1 MAKEQFL
8 YSHTRQLFTTLESIS
23 QRSGVSR
30 GKTFEDLLQACVAAL
45 SAETMEPAYFE
56 AIKDHLEGAQGKR
69 GVDLFPK
76 FLAQLIQGMTEEDQD
91 LLGDLFESSISYG
104 EKGQFLT
111 PESVSELLAKLTIDE
126 EENADTRK
134 TQTINDPCCG
144 TGRMLL
150 KAGEINPKAE
160 LVGQDID
167 SRCVRITALN
177 LGLRGKYGYVV
188 CGNSLTLESK
198 FAYRIGS
205 FYHESPQGRRR
216 GVIREISLEQA
227 PIPCVSDTTRKAA
240 NDLFAQ
246 GAVPMKT
253 NHEQEILQNII
264 EVPQWL
270 FRLEQ
275 RMDNLESGD
284 DSDQPTQRTKEESTS
299 TESVPDNNI
308 VKTQKE
314 LF

>member
-8 YSHTRQLFTTLESIS
+8 YSHTRQLFSTLESIS

-30 GKTFEDLLQACVAAL
+30 GKAFEDLLQACVAAL

-111 PESVSELLAKLTIDE
+111 PESVSELLAKLTMDAE
-126 EENADTRK
+126 EETGTGK
-134 TQTINDPCCG
+134 TQVTNDPCCG

-150 KAGEINPKAE
+150 KAGEINPNAE

-188 CGNSLTLESK
+188 CGNSLTLETK

-216 GVIREISLEQA
+216 GVIREIPLEQA
-227 PIPCVSDTTRKAA
+227 SIPVVTNASRKATQ
-240 NDLFAQ
+240 DLFTHESE
-246 GAVPMKT
+246 PPKT
-253 NHEQEILQNII
+253 NQEQETPQNII
-264 EVPQWL
+264 EIPQWL

-275 RMDNLESGD
+275 RMENTGSEKSEVEPTPTEQEGSEPTKSVSQNDSG
-284 DSDQPTQRTKEESTS
+284 
-299 TESVPDNNI
+299 
-308 VKTQKE
+308 KTQGE